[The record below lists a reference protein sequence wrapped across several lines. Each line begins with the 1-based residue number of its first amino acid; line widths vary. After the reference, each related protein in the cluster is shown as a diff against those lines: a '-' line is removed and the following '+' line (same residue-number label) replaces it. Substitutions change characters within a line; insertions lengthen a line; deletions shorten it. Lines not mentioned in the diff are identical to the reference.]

1 MLYILKGHKKEE
13 RANKQKILTSILM
26 VCVLLSSVA
35 LVRAEIVYPNYIAI
49 NYFTCALNVS
59 SGKADCIVSVSPQKP
74 TYSVFISASLK
85 KSSNGQNWQTVKSWA
100 VSSADFDESVSIETG
115 YKYKLF
121 ATATIKNASGN
132 VIETASK
139 SSAIK
144 EY

>member
-59 SGKADCIVSVSPQKP
+59 SGKADCIISVSPQKP

-85 KSSNGQNWQTVKSWA
+85 NHQTGK
-100 VSSADFDESVSIETG
+100 TG
-115 YKYKLF
+115 KLLKAGRF
-121 ATATIKNASGN
+121 LVRILMKA
-132 VIETASK
+132 
-139 SSAIK
+139 
-144 EY
+144 